1 MTLWD
6 LPKKQLATVTGIAE
20 DVTENVKLRLLEMG
34 VEEGRDVQCVRR
46 GPLNGPIVMQLGGCV
61 FALEEAIAQKISIR
75 K

>member
-20 DVTENVKLRLLEMG
+20 DVAENVKQRLLEMG
-34 VEEGRDVQCVRR
+34 VQEGRDVQCIRR
-46 GPLNGPIVMQLGGCV
+46 GPLNGPIIMQLGGSV
-61 FALEEAIAQKISIR
+61 FALEQAIAAKISIR